1 MLYGSQQTAGWW
13 DLTDTTHLIYVS
25 EPLADVFK
33 ALGIGDVIY

>member
-1 MLYGSQQTAGWW
+1 MLYGSQKTAQFQN
-13 DLTDTTHLIYVS
+13 LRNITHLIYVS